1 MDERAALGWNILK
14 TKLTIYLEL
23 WPLGNTIP
31 ICLIA
36 LFLTS
41 LVGNHGLHGLTNK
54 IRLFISL
61 L

>member
-1 MDERAALGWNILK
+1 MKEPLGWNIIK
-14 TKLTIYLEL
+14 AKWTIYLEF
-23 WPLGNTIP
+23 WPPENTIP